1 MFNEFKSLL
10 WLRWRY
16 LLATKVILF
25 VCVLTPFLDFYLL
38 SLWEVARQDT
48 YFLNMALSMIY
59 SLTAGCF
66 ITMMVGEEK
75 EKNNLK
81 TLRLSGVRDSLYL
94 LSVIFFPVLF
104 SFISASIL
112 PLVFGTTFG
121 SWLIYFGV
129 IGTTILTFIF
139 LNLTIALLAKS
150 QQQAAGISMF
160 ILMLATFLPAFAPL
174 HPMLKQLTYLSFVG
188 ANAEFLTSLV
198 DYQLVSWS
206 FAAQLVW
213 LVGLILTSVWAY
225 RRTIILGH

>member
-75 EKNNLK
+75 K
-81 TLRLSGVRDSLYL
+81 TISKLY
-94 LSVIFFPVLF
+94 
-104 SFISASIL
+104 ACQ
-112 PLVFGTTFG
+112 VFGTVC
-121 SWLIYFGV
+121 IC
-129 IGTTILTFIF
+129 
-139 LNLTIALLAKS
+139 
-150 QQQAAGISMF
+150 
-160 ILMLATFLPAFAPL
+160 
-174 HPMLKQLTYLSFVG
+174 YL
-188 ANAEFLTSLV
+188 
-198 DYQLVSWS
+198 
-206 FAAQLVW
+206 
-213 LVGLILTSVWAY
+213 
-225 RRTIILGH
+225 